1 MWIWLEEQR
10 GGQRKCWSSSTPSSA
25 PLHSSISWCSCTSS
39 SLLLFFREP
48 RCVEVRTL
56 LVTILRNNTSFPES
70 CPVGEPGGG
79 WRLLPDADRF
89 PPLHL
94 PSPPSLASGPAPPR
108 RSPAWRLRWW
118 TGSLCWRG
126 SPGASGQCQPV
137 RPPPTWPPPTF
148 CCPSWLRWRGP
159 RRWGLWRVQ
168 SPDNDTQFS
177 LGDPPG
183 PSFLHFC
190 SYPKI
195 WWWVCITLE
204 SCQENGLWMSYF

>member
-1 MWIWLEEQR
+1 MVL
-10 GGQRKCWSSSTPSSA
+10 
-25 PLHSSISWCSCTSS
+25 LHFIVLVVLW
-39 SLLLFFREP
+39 FFREP

-56 LVTILRNNTSFPES
+56 LVTILRNNTSFPDS

-126 SPGASGQCQPV
+126 SPGASGLLDSANQLGHLQ
-137 RPPPTWPPPTF
+137 
-148 CCPSWLRWRGP
+148 RGH
-159 RRWGLWRVQ
+159 RQHSAAHHGWGGAGHGGEEWRVQ